1 MRSSR
6 QFSLR
11 QLLAAMTAVA
21 FAIGLPITFVS
32 SSSVV
37 VIMQLLVCLP
47 VIGAALG
54 STCGRLREGA
64 ILGACVWEAG
74 LVFALILLG

>member
-1 MRSSR
+1 VINER

-21 FAIGLPITFVS
+21 FAVGLPITFVS
-32 SSSVV
+32 SSGVV
-37 VIMQLLVCLP
+37 VMAQLLVCLP

-64 ILGACVWEAG
+64 IFGACVWEAV
-74 LVFALILLG
+74 LVLALNLLG

>member
-1 MRSSR
+1 
-6 QFSLR
+6 
-11 QLLAAMTAVA
+11 MTVVA
-21 FAIGLPITFVS
+21 FVVGLPITFVS

-37 VIMQLLVCLP
+37 VMVQLLVCLP
-47 VIGAALG
+47 LIGAAIG
-54 STCGRLREGA
+54 STFDRLREGA